1 MLRLRPSRLLYWI
14 LIAVALVAAVA
25 CSSTSNRAPSTPTVE
40 PVAFATTE
48 VRVGGRALRVAVAS
62 TAVQSERGLG
72 YRDSL
77 PADEGMIFDLHN
89 TVVPQFWMKGMRFAL
104 DLVWI
109 DDTQKVVSV
118 TKDVPPEPGVTDAAE
133 YLRTVAGSEW
143 GAPSALAPSERSP
156 RAALHQLGPARRAGA
171 ARDGVAGR
179 HVPARTLAR
188 AGDHRDVR
196 GVSDLGLLCL
206 SRGLDC
212 FPLDQPIARWED
224 LIDERRLRSTIG
236 PRPLNWFRLQEVD
249 SVIRPWVVR
258 RAALDAVGFLD
269 EAFVPTEWD
278 EADLCFRIRKA
289 GWRIA
294 THGYERVG
302 AYEHLGST
310 TIGAMSDAYKARVLK
325 NGRLFHER
333 WGDTIRIE
341 SGRSR
346 KTWRRRMSAPGWW
359 WTASK
364 AAGALAGEN

>member
-1 MLRLRPSRLLYWI
+1 VTRSPVSPALSVVIPTFNNV
-14 LIAVALVAAVA
+14 AVLTKNIECWRQVAADQ
-25 CSSTSNRAPSTPTVE
+25 PVE
-40 PVAFATTE
+40 LVVIEDGCRDAT
-48 VRVGGRALRVAVAS
+48 
-62 TAVQSERGLG
+62 
-72 YRDSL
+72 
-77 PADEGMIFDLHN
+77 
-89 TVVPQFWMKGMRFAL
+89 
-104 DLVWI
+104 
-109 DDTQKVVSV
+109 
-118 TKDVPPEPGVTDAAE
+118 AE

-143 GAPSALAPSERSP
+143 GARHVRWHHQNDLHELRCTNYGLRDARAPLAMAWQDDMFL
-156 RAALHQLGPARRAGA
+156 RAAWLVPEIIATFA
-171 ARDGVAGR
+171 AY
-179 HVPARTLAR
+179 P
-188 AGDHRDVR
+188 
-196 GVSDLGLLCL
+196 DLGLLCL

-212 FPLDQPIARWED
+212 FPLDEPIATWED

-258 RAALDAVGFLD
+258 RACLDAVGFLD

-289 GWRIA
+289 GWRVA

-310 TIGAMSDAYKARVLK
+310 TIGAISDAYKARVLK

-333 WGDTIRIE
+333 WDDAIRAQ

-346 KTWRRRMSAPGWW
+346 KTWRRRMSVPGWW

-364 AAGALAGEN
+364 AAGVLAGSRRTHAPVRPGEN